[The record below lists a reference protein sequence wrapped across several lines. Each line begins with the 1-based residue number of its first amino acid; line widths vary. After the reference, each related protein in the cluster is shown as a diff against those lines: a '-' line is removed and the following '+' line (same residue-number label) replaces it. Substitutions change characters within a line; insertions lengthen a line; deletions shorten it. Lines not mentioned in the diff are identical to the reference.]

1 MWLTCNSISRG
12 GWVNNVRPRVAAG
25 PLRDLYTHRHLL
37 RTLIRRD
44 ITSRYKGSAFG
55 ALWSIVSP
63 LILFCGY
70 WFFLGVVL
78 GARWGTA
85 SSTEYPVILFSGLI
99 VHQCFAEV
107 LGRSTRLVISHSN
120 YVSKVVFPIE
130 VLPWMTVATAAFD
143 LTINC
148 FILLLGQLLIV
159 GHIPVTW
166 LWMPLVLLPLLPM
179 AAGFSWLVSSLGV
192 YLRDMAQVVPLV
204 IMMLMFLSPIF
215 YSIDMVPEQ
224 FRTALWFSPLTTVI
238 QLVRQVAIEGRHP
251 DATLFFVYTVAS
263 FAMMAFGY
271 WWFQRTKRGFADV
284 L

>member
-1 MWLTCNSISRG
+1 MVC
-12 GWVNNVRPRVAAG
+12 VNNAAPRFGPG
-25 PLRDLYTHRHLL
+25 PLRDLFTHRHLL
-37 RTLIRRD
+37 RTLIQRD

-85 SSTEYPVILFSGLI
+85 TSGEYPVILFSGLI

-107 LGRSTRLVISHSN
+107 LGRSTRLIVSHSN

-148 FILLLGQLLIV
+148 LILLVGQLLIV

-192 YLRDMAQVVPLV
+192 YLRDMAQVIPLV

-215 YSIDMVPEQ
+215 YSIDMVPARFQ
-224 FRTALWFSPLTTVI
+224 TALWFSPITTVI

-251 DATLFFVYTVAS
+251 DAALFSVYVLAS

-271 WWFQRTKRGFADV
+271 WWFRRTKRGFADV